1 MKVQY
6 LLNGNEVNPINRR
19 DISIEI
25 NHDQQSVIDQPRPHV
40 GINNLYLSR
49 KDVKQIMQYLATPPG
64 ITEGVPF
71 DIVVTERGVSK
82 TINMYIDMME
92 GFHRSR
98 NGIEATV
105 KMVQSLDWLDDKAD
119 SFTFESLY
127 NETGVQTFTIDSVS
141 YNSYQDYIDKKTIYV
156 PYVLSTVPNYQDA
169 FLALFS
175 MTYIATQLYQCAKS
189 IAQFASPSLGIGF
202 SIPIAALVLEIAY
215 SILLLTTLIALVN
228 QLINSLIQPLK
239 YHGAMLISD
248 MLKLASVKMGL
259 TFDSTVW
266 NAAPFNQLAYIP
278 EKFSPNTNAANIWQI
293 LGFNAGG
300 FTANGYTSPAYAPSS
315 IHNSNT
321 NGIQHGWMNGTG
333 ADVFRLAKR
342 LINGK
347 ITIEDGSNVLKMERR
362 DYNFGTANYQLPPIR
377 ADWNGYNTDEL
388 TANILLKFQ
397 VDYTERNSVDYKT
410 NTGVSFYTGTILQAT
425 HQQITTTNK
434 ALVSLKGVRQIDI
447 PACRGVAKDRLTF
460 VEKMIEDLQ
469 FIWDGIIALEDV
481 GIAAI
486 NALIFVIN
494 TIIIPAINL
503 LIGIWNL
510 IISIIIVIADVIN
523 IIIDAIDTIPGID
536 IAEINTTPIDSLHVS
551 GLSPISYISFIPFTS
566 YDFGNRINA
575 LLTESDILNA
585 PKVVMVDTARSEY
598 VTSRIA
604 YLHNDNRVVVNAQYL
619 WDNYYFID
627 AFAGTINNRR
637 TKIAPALNGP
647 TQSNPVKIRLSEF
660 KELVQYNNF
669 TDQFGELVTA
679 DSVEWFIGQNGKA
692 NIHYRKNGWLKTPE
706 SENTFTRSQEIA
718 INLKLTT
725 STPNG
730 Q

>member
-1 MKVQY
+1 MKIQY
-6 LLNGNEVNPINRR
+6 LLNGASVTPVNRR
-19 DISIEI
+19 DIYLEI

-40 GINNLYLSR
+40 GINNLYFSR
-49 KDVKQIMQYLATPPG
+49 EDVAKIMQILSTAPG

-71 DIVVTERGVSK
+71 DIVMTERGVSK

-98 NGIEATV
+98 NGLEATV

-175 MTYIATQLYQCAKS
+175 ITYIATQLYQCAKM
-189 IAQFASPSLGIGF
+189 IAQFASPSVGLGASVSVG
-202 SIPIAALVLEIAY
+202 ALVLEIAY
-215 SILLLTTLIALVN
+215 SIILLATLIALVN
-228 QLINSLIQPLK
+228 QLISSLIQPLK

-266 NAAPFNQLAYIP
+266 NSAPFNQLAYIP
-278 EKFSPNTNAANIWQI
+278 EKFSPNQNAPSIWQI

-300 FTANGYTSPAYAPSS
+300 YTASGYTSPAYAPSS

-321 NGIQHGWMNGTG
+321 NNIQHGWMNGTG
-333 ADVFRLAKR
+333 ADIFRLAKR

-362 DYNFGTANYQLPPIR
+362 DYNFGTANYQLPAIR
-377 ADWNGYNTDEL
+377 SDWNGYNTDEL

-397 VDYTERNSVDYKT
+397 VDYSERNSVDYKT
-410 NTGVSFYTGTILQAT
+410 NTGISFYTGTILQAT
-425 HQQITTTNK
+425 HEQITTVNK

-460 VEKMIEDLQ
+460 VEKAVEDLNL
-469 FIWDGIIALEDV
+469 IWDGITLLENV

-486 NALIFVIN
+486 NVLILALNVAI
-494 TIIIPAINL
+494 TAINI
-503 LIGIWNL
+503 LIGVWNL
-510 IISIIIVIADVIN
+510 IIAILHVITDVIN
-523 IIIDAIDTIPGID
+523 VIIGAIDTIPGID
-536 IAEINTTPIDSLHVS
+536 IDEITVFDNGNLTVGYIGTI
-551 GLSPISYISFIPFTS
+551 SPISFIPFTT
-566 YDFGNRINA
+566 YNFGNRINA

-604 YLHNDNRVVVNAQYL
+604 YLHADNRVTVNAQYL
-619 WDNYYFID
+619 WDHFYFID

-637 TKIAPALNGP
+637 TKISPSLNGP
-647 TQSNPVKIRLSEF
+647 TQSNPVSMNLAQV
-660 KELVQYNNF
+660 KELIQYNNF
-669 TDQFGELVTA
+669 TDQFGEIVTA
-679 DSVEWFIGQNGKA
+679 DSVQWFFEQNSKA
-692 NIHYRKNGWLKTPE
+692 IVNYRKAGWLKTPE
-706 SENTFTRSQEIA
+706 SENTFIRSQEIA
-718 INLKLTT
+718 INLKITT
-725 STPNG
+725 TTPNG